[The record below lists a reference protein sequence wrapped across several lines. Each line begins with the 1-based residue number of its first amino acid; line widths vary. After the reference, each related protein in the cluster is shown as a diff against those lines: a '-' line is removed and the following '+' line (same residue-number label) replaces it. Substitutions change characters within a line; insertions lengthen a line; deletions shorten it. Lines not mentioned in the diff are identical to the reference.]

1 MPNTIALIKKYV
13 SLLDEVYKNASV
25 TSDLESNPATVRMG
39 NNANEILVPKMNMD
53 GLGDYSRQNGYADG
67 SVNLDWETKKFN
79 YDRGR
84 KFSVDAMD
92 NEETDAM
99 SFGMLAGEFVRTKVA
114 PETDAWR
121 FAKYTELAGTVS
133 NADFSAVDDFCLAV
147 NEAST
152 IMDEEEVPSEGRIL
166 YTTPANINLV
176 DTLESYKSKKMFER
190 FAKVVSVPQSRF
202 YSAIDLLDGKKGDE
216 LTGGYR
222 KNASGKNLNF
232 MIIHPRSVLQFT
244 KHLVNKTITP
254 EANQSADAWL
264 YFYRAYGITEVYDNK
279 KKGIYA
285 SVSAT

>member
-1 MPNTIALIKKYV
+1 
-13 SLLDEVYKNASV
+13 
-25 TSDLESNPATVRMG
+25 
-39 NNANEILVPKMNMD
+39 
-53 GLGDYSRQNGYADG
+53 
-67 SVNLDWETKKFN
+67 
-79 YDRGR
+79 
-84 KFSVDAMD
+84 
-92 NEETDAM
+92 
-99 SFGMLAGEFVRTKVA
+99 MLAGEFVRTKVA

-133 NADFSAVDDFCLAV
+133 TADFSVVDDFCLAV

-176 DTLESYKSKKMFER
+176 DTLDSYKSKKMFER

-202 YSAIDLLDGKKGDE
+202 YSAIDLLDGKKDDE